1 MSRYVRP
8 ATADD
13 STRTHCMHSFHFSRS
28 ALKMKPSVPIAC
40 SIFSLAVAVEGFS
53 QDYERGPTSARV
65 IPEPKPKHAPITT
78 SKYSTTAAGVDRRSI
93 LSGLASAAAFTAA
106 CPPLPASATPSTLA
120 SAPDDIDGIAA
131 VTRSSLG
138 TSIRKAT
145 VRSAQIADKLDEG
158 WERFSDSLRDENK
171 CDPNTGRRMF
181 DNGVRKDG
189 SRIGNPVLGGL
200 CEPEPL
206 LPLRDAMAATVLESA
221 EDALA
226 GILGIGKDAIKQQVA
241 NVDRLVG
248 PSFVR
253 AQDAS
258 SEDERKRSGYN
269 RKVYSTMRAYGDFLL
284 TNKDP
289 RTARLAAANFE
300 LKFGERLLFDNAS
313 PLVPARLANRQ
324 SFKSPFPPLSEE
336 DRGDLAYEEGAL
348 LDALGTLSSALDVL
362 QAGGIIGH
370 WEIAIPYDDYGEV
383 VTIAVDDDISLGAQ
397 SLLREG
403 QGLSLNGSVVTALT
417 RASLKHFGIDTAI
430 DAFFLDPSTTKQ
442 DIYNPTQLLLN
453 LSNIR
458 ASTR

>member
-1 MSRYVRP
+1 MYVRHCHCLSMSRV
-8 ATADD
+8 TE
-13 STRTHCMHSFHFSRS
+13 SLHFP
-28 ALKMKPSVPIAC
+28 LVKMKIA
-40 SIFSLAVAVEGFS
+40 SAILSLAVATEGFS
-53 QDYERGPTSARV
+53 QDCV
-65 IPEPKPKHAPITT
+65 KV
-78 SKYSTTAAGVDRRSI
+78 STTIDVDRRSI
-93 LSGLASAAAFTAA
+93 LSGLASAAFAAA
-106 CPPLPASATPSTLA
+106 CVPLPASASPSTLA
-120 SAPDDIDGIAA
+120 SATDDIDGIAA

-158 WERFSDSLRDENK
+158 WERFSDKLRDENK
-171 CDPNTGRRMF
+171 CDPNTGRRLY
-181 DNGVRKDG
+181 DNGFRKDG
-189 SRIGNPVLGGL
+189 SRVGNPVLGGL
-200 CEPEPL
+200 CKPEPL
-206 LPLRDAMAATVLESA
+206 LPLSDALANTVLESA

-226 GILGIGKDAIKQQVA
+226 GILGIGKDTIKQKVE
-241 NVDRLVG
+241 NVDKLVG
-248 PSFVR
+248 PSFAR
-253 AQDAS
+253 AQDVS
-258 SEDERKRSGYN
+258 SEDERKRSNYN
-269 RKVYSTMRAYGDFLL
+269 RKVYSTMRAFGDLLL

-289 RTARLAAANFE
+289 KAARMAAANFE
-300 LKFGERLLFDNAS
+300 LKFGERLLFDNS
-313 PLVPARLANRQ
+313 PPLVPSRLANRQ
-324 SFKSPFPPLSEE
+324 SFKSPFPPLT
-336 DRGDLAYEEGAL
+336 DDDKGDLAYEEGDL

-370 WEIAIPYDDYGEV
+370 WEIAVPFDDFGEV

-458 ASTR
+458 SSGISK